1 MDNTLHNEIMINKI
15 HVSIVF
21 IYGGTLT
28 VYSLKF
34 YTTFFKDIDFP
45 IYIWCI

>member
-21 IYGGTLT
+21 IYGGTLM

-34 YTTFFKDIDFP
+34 YTNFFKDIDFP